1 MNIAPISQS
10 AITSLMA
17 SELNS
22 NQNSLTQLELMLS
35 SGQNI
40 SQPSDNPAGIEQL
53 LGVSSSQTRFTQYV
67 ANAQSAMS
75 VAQLADST
83 LNNALTVI
91 QSARDT
97 MLAAGGPGVTPT
109 SAVGLIDNL
118 KGDMSS
124 LLALSNTAYQ
134 GNAIFA
140 GTSGSTTAYD
150 SSGNY
155 VGSSSSPTT
164 TVSPGFSAPIT
175 VTAPFGTTGSSSNI
189 FTVLKQAITDLQS
202 GNYTAVASTD
212 VGSLDTAF
220 NGVTSAAA
228 TQGQY
233 YQTLSTMQLQAT
245 QALQSIQT
253 QYGNL
258 QNINTAQV
266 STEYSQ
272 QLSNYQVALNV
283 ASKAVEPTLAQYI

>member
-1 MNIAPISQS
+1 MNIAPVSQT

-40 SQPSDNPAGIEQL
+40 SQPSDNPSGIEQL
-53 LGVSSSQTRFTQYV
+53 LGVTTSQTRFTQYV

-75 VAQLADST
+75 VAQMANST

-91 QSARDT
+91 QSARNT
-97 MLAAGGPGVTPT
+97 MIAAGGPGITPT

-118 KGDMSS
+118 EGDMSS
-124 LLALSNTAYQ
+124 LLALANTAYQ

-140 GTSGSTTAYD
+140 GTSGSTSAYD
-150 SSGNY
+150 AAGNY
-155 VGSSSSPTT
+155 VGSNVSPTT
-164 TVSPGFSAPIT
+164 TVSPGFSAPVT
-175 VTAPFGTTGSSSNI
+175 VTAPFGATGSPSNV
-189 FTVLKQAITDLQS
+189 FTVIQKAISDLQS
-202 GNYTAVASTD
+202 GNYTAVSSTD
-212 VGSLDTAF
+212 LGNLDTAF

-233 YQTLSTMQLQAT
+233 YQTLSTMQQQAT

-272 QLSNYQVALNV
+272 QLANYQVALNV